1 MKPTH
6 PPLQHLA
13 VARSLLL
20 EPYGLDESRLQQVLA
35 EIYEH
40 RVDHADLYFQFT
52 RSEGWSLEEG
62 IVKSG
67 SFSIDRGVG
76 RKSGDGTGRANRRNP
91 QAARPKPGQI

>member
-1 MKPTH
+1 MKSTH
-6 PPLQHLA
+6 LPLQHLA

-20 EPYGLDESRLQQVLA
+20 EPFGLDESRLQNVLA
-35 EIYEH
+35 EIFEH

-67 SFSIDRGVG
+67 SF
-76 RKSGDGTGRANRRNP
+76 
-91 QAARPKPGQI
+91 